1 MKKTPAIAIAALLAV
16 AGTGAAQAQ
25 GLSYNYAQ
33 LAYERVDLDD
43 IDVDFDG
50 FSISGS
56 WLLNEDLYIFGGY
69 GEGET
74 STYNIGVF
82 SGKVGLEAIT
92 AGLGWRYGLSDQ
104 TDLNLSAA
112 FERSKVRGKGDFDVI
127 GSESDNGYSL
137 SVGLRH
143 LLIPRLEVGAD
154 VTYIDVID
162 DDTVFTAGVLGHL
175 TPNFSIGG
183 SYSVG
188 SDAKSWS
195 VGVRFNF

>member
-1 MKKTPAIAIAALLAV
+1 MKKTSAIAAAALLAL
-16 AGTGAAQAQ
+16 AGTAQAD

-33 LAYERVDLDD
+33 VAYERVDIDD
-43 IDVDFDG
+43 VDVDFDG
-50 FSISGS
+50 FSVSGS
-56 WLLNEDLYIFGGY
+56 WLLNEDFYVFGGY

-74 STYNIGVF
+74 SSFSIGSA
-82 SGKVGLEAIT
+82 SGRVGLESIT
-92 AGLGWRYGLSDQ
+92 AGLGWRHGLNPR
-104 TDLNLSAA
+104 TDLNLGVA
-112 FERSKVRGKGDFDVI
+112 FERSKIRGKGAFDAF

-143 LLIPRLEVGAD
+143 LLIPQLEIGAG

-162 DDTVFTAGVLGHL
+162 DDTVFSAGVLGHL
-175 TPNFSIGG
+175 TPNFSVGG

-188 SDAKSWS
+188 SDAKGWN